1 MPLPFIIGGIA
12 LAAGAAG
19 VKSGISGGVKI
30 KDAKETMDVAKNI
43 QAKAEEKFEEKNKS
57 TLRLMDSIG
66 KEELDVLSSFEKF
79 SDIIEKIQNRP
90 EFKSYSQNGVTL
102 PKYEAEQIRNV
113 SVGASVLL
121 GSIGGAALGSVGG
134 VAAAGAT
141 TTAVMTFGAASTG
154 TAISSLSGAAAT
166 NATLAALGGGALD
179 SSIFAGGMALGSTVL
194 TGATLGVGLM
204 VGGFVINSTGNKLSN
219 QADEAYHQAKKTE
232 EEVEEVCQYLN
243 SLIYYGAK
251 FKKSLLVVSE
261 AYKKRL
267 WKLDF
272 TVNHE
277 KKTNWNDFTEQEKLL
292 TQNTIL
298 LVGILY
304 KMCQVKLV
312 KKTEKE
318 DSRDEVN
325 TEEINKAIK
334 QADEVMTNGLSQ
346 EAA

>member
-19 VKSGISGGVKI
+19 VKSGISGGAKI
-30 KDAKETMDVAKNI
+30 KDAKETMDLAKNM
-43 QAKAEEKFEEKNKS
+43 QARAEEKFEEKNKS

-102 PKYEAEQIRNV
+102 PKYEAEEIRNV

-166 NATLAALGGGALD
+166 NATLAALGGGAID

-204 VGGFVINSTGNKLSN
+204 VGGFVINSTGKKLSN
-219 QADEAYHQAKKTE
+219 QADEAYQQAKKTE

-243 SLIYYGAK
+243 SLTYYGAK

-272 TVNHE
+272 TVNRE

-325 TEEINKAIK
+325 KEEINKAIK

>member
-19 VKSGISGGVKI
+19 VKSGISGGAKI
-30 KDAKETMDVAKNI
+30 KDAKETMDLAKNM
-43 QAKAEEKFEEKNKS
+43 QARAEEKFEEKNKS

-90 EFKSYSQNGVTL
+90 EFKSYSQNGVAL
-102 PKYEAEQIRNV
+102 PKYEAEEIRNV

-121 GSIGGAALGSVGG
+121 GTIGGAALGSVGG

-166 NATLAALGGGALD
+166 NATLAALGGGAID

-204 VGGFVINSTGNKLSN
+204 VGGFVINSTGKKLSN
-219 QADEAYHQAKKTE
+219 QADEAYQQAKKTE

-243 SLIYYGAK
+243 SLTYYGAK
-251 FKKSLLVVSE
+251 
-261 AYKKRL
+261 
-267 WKLDF
+267 W
-272 TVNHE
+272 
-277 KKTNWNDFTEQEKLL
+277 
-292 TQNTIL
+292 
-298 LVGILY
+298 
-304 KMCQVKLV
+304 C
-312 KKTEKE
+312 
-318 DSRDEVN
+318 
-325 TEEINKAIK
+325 
-334 QADEVMTNGLSQ
+334 
-346 EAA
+346 

>member
-43 QAKAEEKFEEKNKS
+43 QKKAVEKFEEKNKS

-66 KEELDVLSSFEKF
+66 KEELDILSSFEKF

-90 EFKSYSQNGVTL
+90 EFKPYSQNGITL

-121 GSIGGAALGSVGG
+121 GSIGGAA
-134 VAAAGAT
+134 
-141 TTAVMTFGAASTG
+141 
-154 TAISSLSGAAAT
+154 T
-166 NATLAALGGGALD
+166 NATLAALGGGATP
-179 SSIFAGGMALGSTVL
+179 STSVFAGGMALGSTVL

-204 VGGFVINSTGNKLSN
+204 VGGFVINSTGKKLSN
-219 QADEAYHQAKKTE
+219 QADEAYQQAKKTE
-232 EEVEEVCQYLN
+232 EEVEEVCKYLN
-243 SLIYYGAK
+243 SLTYYGAK

-325 TEEINKAIK
+325 KEEINKAIK